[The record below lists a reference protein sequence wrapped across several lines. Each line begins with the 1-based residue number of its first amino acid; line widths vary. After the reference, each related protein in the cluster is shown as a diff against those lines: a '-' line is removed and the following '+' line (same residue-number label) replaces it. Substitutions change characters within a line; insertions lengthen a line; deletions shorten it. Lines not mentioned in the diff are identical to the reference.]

1 MSSVVFPDIRSW
13 GPVKKA
19 RMLFQNQYHRWIIQV
34 IFFRKCH
41 KERCPYAEGVN
52 RDPGY
57 PFGKIYQYSTGECFS
72 HLSCVEH
79 PGVKI
84 FLCKHLCERFLLHR

>member
-19 RMLFQNQYHRWIIQV
+19 RMLFQNQYHRRIIRV

-41 KERCPYAEGVN
+41 KERCPPMLKETIVIQEIHLERYINTVQVN
-52 RDPGY
+52 V
-57 PFGKIYQYSTGECFS
+57 S
-72 HLSCVEH
+72 HIFRALSIQV
-79 PGVKI
+79 
-84 FLCKHLCERFLLHR
+84 